1 MNASHTGSNGG
12 HTTLNRCL
20 QLLEHWHAELQLN
33 RRESTLLAGNL
44 KSLERQLDRLAQR
57 RLRVAVFGRVG
68 VGKSSLVNAL
78 VGAPLMA
85 TDVAHGCTR
94 QQQVVPWPIAVAG
107 LEGVDLVD
115 TPGIDEVAAAGRA
128 RLAARVALQADLVL
142 LVLDGDI
149 NRVEL
154 EALEALLKGGKPV
167 LPVLNRS
174 DCWPGDQL
182 GGLLQSIRSRIDRH
196 LQDTALFR
204 HNQQFRQN
212 SPVLAPLAVAA
223 APRQAVQLKDGRV
236 RSRAIAAQITA
247 LENSLQRLLQ
257 AQGPALLALNALRQ
271 AERLQQALESGRL
284 RRRRQ
289 AAQGLI
295 GRYAALK
302 AAGVATN
309 PLVLLDLAGGLAC
322 DTALVVQLCQLYDLP
337 MGGPAARRLLQRLS
351 GHNALI
357 GGAQIGIQFALSGVR
372 QLLLLIAPLT
382 AGLSLAPAA
391 PVALAQAALAVHTTR
406 RTGRLTARWLLEQ
419 RGRGRRG
426 RPLPSQL
433 LRRLAWRDATLQQLL
448 ADWPQSNEPGAL
460 RELLP

>member
-1 MNASHTGSNGG
+1 MRASDPSHASGG
-12 HTTLNRCL
+12 GATTLQRCL
-20 QLLEHWHAELQLN
+20 QLLEQWRAELHLTP
-33 RRESTLLAGNL
+33 RETTLLAGNF
-44 KSLERQLDRLAQR
+44 KALERQLDRLAQR

-78 VGAPLMA
+78 VGEAVLA

-94 QQQVVPWPIAVAG
+94 QQQAVPWPIAVPG
-107 LEGVDLVD
+107 LTGVDLVD
-115 TPGIDEVAAAGRA
+115 TPGIDEVAAAGRS

-149 NRVEL
+149 TRVEL
-154 EALEALLKGGKPV
+154 EALETLRDGGKPV

-174 DCWPGDQL
+174 DCWPPEELDA
-182 GGLLQSIRSRIDRH
+182 LLKSIQRR
-196 LQDTALFR
+196 LPNGMVA
-204 HNQQFRQN
+204 
-212 SPVLAPLAVAA
+212 PVAVAA
-223 APRQAVQLKDGRV
+223 APRQAVQLEDGRV
-236 RSRAIAAQITA
+236 RSRAMAARITA
-247 LENSLQRLLQ
+247 LATGLQQWLE

-271 AERLQQALESGRL
+271 AERLQQALEAGRL
-284 RRRRQ
+284 KRRRQ

-302 AAGVATN
+302 AAGVAAN

-357 GGAQIGIQFALSGVR
+357 GGAQLGIQVALSGVR
-372 QLLLLIAPLT
+372 QLLLVAAPFT

-391 PVALAQAALAVHTTR
+391 PVAMAQAALAVHTTR

-419 RGRGRRG
+419 QGRGRR
-426 RPLPSQL
+426 SQPQPTSL
-433 LRRLAWRDATLQQLL
+433 LKRLAWQDATLGKLL
-448 ADWPQSNEPGAL
+448 MTWPQRRDRGGL